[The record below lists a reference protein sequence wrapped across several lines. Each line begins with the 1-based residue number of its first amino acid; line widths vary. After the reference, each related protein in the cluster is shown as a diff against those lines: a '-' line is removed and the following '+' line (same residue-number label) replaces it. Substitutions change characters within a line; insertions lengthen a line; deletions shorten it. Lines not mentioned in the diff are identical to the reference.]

1 MHVVKHHGFSTI
13 IMGCRVGLVS
23 LKEPVRKQMFVP
35 NVPNQAC
42 WRIRCC
48 FPALKKPESRWPEPD
63 QWQICS
69 YGAHFS
75 LSGDSKPV
83 SFWSSLFFS
92 AVLLSSAVPQPGFR
106 SSWFSIW
113 KLFLLAAAGRW
124 RGMKT
129 LVTKRGTGPFTFQTC
144 MFWLWGMVAAVLSP
158 ETPTPSFFFVPQ
170 ICLDLFS
177 LFFRSG

>member
-83 SFWSSLFFS
+83 SFWSSLFFLPSCFHLLCHSRASGPHGS
-92 AVLLSSAVPQPGFR
+92 AFGNSFCWLLLGAEGGWRPWWQRGGRVR
-106 SSWFSIW
+106 SHSRPACFDCEGW
-113 KLFLLAAAGRW
+113 
-124 RGMKT
+124 
-129 LVTKRGTGPFTFQTC
+129 
-144 MFWLWGMVAAVLSP
+144 WL
-158 ETPTPSFFFVPQ
+158 
-170 ICLDLFS
+170 LFS
-177 LFFRSG
+177 ALKLQRQVSFLFPRFV